1 LLSLLLRLR
10 VSKNPTQS
18 FTHHDETKCA
28 RLVERTSSSLFAS
41 LRIPAQECFMSA
53 PARKFSLS
61 LDVWAVLLSFAMAL
75 LVRVGVIK
83 SVGW

>member
-1 LLSLLLRLR
+1 M
-10 VSKNPTQS
+10 
-18 FTHHDETKCA
+18 
-28 RLVERTSSSLFAS
+28 SS
-41 LRIPAQECFMSA
+41 

-61 LDVWAVLLSFAMAL
+61 LDVWAVVLSLALAL